1 MKKYICAFLFILFA
15 GFFVCAEENPR
26 VVSLSPSLTEIVFQ
40 LGKGACLV
48 GRSAVCNYP
57 EEASKI
63 PVAGNL
69 GSPYME
75 KLAVLKPSILIIS
88 SFQDPS
94 VRKTLENMGVKVVVL
109 PMDSIDCY
117 FSGVK
122 ELGKILHCEAAAEK
136 EIERVKKGLE
146 SFKENIK
153 STVPEKRPVVYLE
166 VWNRPLMTVGKKSF
180 INDFINYAGGK
191 NVAGNEAKDY
201 FTCSEEWVIISNPD
215 IIISPAMGKEQ
226 MKDILNRSGWSG
238 ITAIKN
244 KRVYLA
250 LNQDLI
256 YRLSPRILDGIEVLH
271 KCIYPEKE
279 GDKKG
284 ICAN

>member
-1 MKKYICAFLFILFA
+1 MRKYIYVFLFILFA
-15 GFFVCAEENPR
+15 GFSVYAEENPC

-57 EEASKI
+57 DEVSKI
-63 PVAGNL
+63 PVTGNL

-75 KLAVLKPSILIIS
+75 KLAVLKPSILLVS
-88 SFQDPS
+88 AFQDPS

-122 ELGKILHCEAAAEK
+122 ELGEILHCEAAAEK
-136 EIERVKKGLE
+136 EIQRVKTGLE

-153 STVPEKRPVVYLE
+153 NTVPEKRPVVYLE
-166 VWNRPLMTVGKKSF
+166 VWNSPLMTVGGKSF
-180 INDFINYAGGK
+180 INDFISYAGGK

-201 FTCSEEWVIISNPD
+201 FTCSEEWVILSNPD

-226 MKDILNRSGWSG
+226 MKDILKRSGWTA

-256 YRLSPRILDGIEVLH
+256 YRLGPRILEGIEVLH
-271 KCIYPEKE
+271 KCIYPEKAGE
-279 GDKKG
+279 KKG
-284 ICAN
+284 VCAN